1 MEEIISTNGFEGL
14 GLSEITLQAIEKAG
28 YTIPSPIQSQA
39 IPEILNGRDIIGQAQ
54 TGTGKT
60 AAFGLPALEKIDIED
75 RSTQALILCPTREL
89 ALQVCNELK
98 KLSIGRRGM
107 SIAAVYGGESIMNQI
122 KDLKRGVHIV
132 VGTPGR
138 VIDHLERKTLQLD
151 GIKMFILDEADEM
164 LNMGFREDI
173 ERVLTQA
180 PKERQTILF
189 SATMSAPIL
198 NITKRFLNDPVHVKI
213 TKKEVTV
220 DTIEQWYYDISSSN
234 KLEAM
239 TQLYDLNELK
249 LCLVF
254 TNTKKKAD
262 EISEELRAYGYKA
275 EALHGDLKQ
284 SARNE
289 VMTKFR
295 NGHINMLVATDVAA
309 RGIDV
314 NDVDGVF
321 NYDLPQDLENYVHRI
336 GRTGRAGKTGKSF
349 TFFLPGERY
358 RLKELERFTKSPL
371 KRGDAPS
378 KKQLVDFK
386 KTKLVDKINA
396 LATTDALKPF
406 EALLEEYVEKG
417 IDLKV
422 LTAGL
427 LQMVL
432 KDISTVEPERR
443 PRKEGA
449 YSERGGND
457 RFGDRR
463 SGGDRDSRGSGD
475 RFGDRRSSDRNS
487 SSDRSSGSRF
497 ESRDSRPGSNERRER
512 SGGYERRESA
522 GGERTERAPRPER
535 SESRQPDAN
544 MARVL
549 INLGHRDYV
558 KPRDIVGA
566 LAGETGIKGSDIG
579 HIDIFDKH
587 SYVDIPKADIDRVL
601 DGMRNN
607 TIKGKSVNLEVQQ

>member
-1 MEEIISTNGFEGL
+1 MEELNSTNGFGGL
-14 GLSEITLQAIEKAG
+14 GLSESTLQAIEKAG
-28 YTIPSPIQSQA
+28 YTIPSPIQEQA

-60 AAFGLPALEKIDIED
+60 AAFGLPALEAIDVTD

-98 KLSIGRRGM
+98 KLSYGKRGL

-198 NITKRFLNDPVHVKI
+198 NITKRFLNNPVHVKVAN
-213 TKKEVTV
+213 KEVTV

-239 TQLYDLNELK
+239 TQLFDLNELK

-254 TNTKKKAD
+254 CNTKKKVD
-262 EISEELRAYGYKA
+262 EVCEELRAYGYKA

-284 SARNE
+284 SSRNE
-289 VMTKFR
+289 VMTRFR
-295 NGHINMLVATDVAA
+295 NGGLQMLVATDVAA
-309 RGIDV
+309 RGLDV

-321 NYDLPQDLENYVHRI
+321 NFDLPQDLENYVHRI
-336 GRTGRAGKTGKSF
+336 GRTGRAGKKGKSF

-358 RLKELERFTKSPL
+358 RLRELERYTKSPL
-371 KRGDAPS
+371 NKGEAPS
-378 KKQLVDFK
+378 KKQLVEFK
-386 KTKLVDKINA
+386 TTKLMDKITA
-396 LATTDALKPF
+396 AAESDVLKPF
-406 EALLEEYVEKG
+406 ATLYDSYLEKG
-417 IDLKV
+417 IDPKV
-422 LTAGL
+422 LGAGL
-427 LQMVL
+427 LQLLL

-443 PRKEGA
+443 AARREPSGND
-449 YSERGGND
+449 RGGD
-457 RFGDRR
+457 RFGDRNRDRNDRGDR
-463 SGGDRDSRGSGD
+463 SSSRDGASRFGDRNSSRDRDSRGSSSRD
-475 RFGDRRSSDRNS
+475 RDSRSSDRDS
-487 SSDRSSGSRF
+487 KGGDR
-497 ESRDSRPGSNERRER
+497 
-512 SGGYERRESA
+512 
-522 GGERTERAPRPER
+522 ERAPRFER
-535 SESRQPDAN
+535 SENSERSEKRTPSENMSR
-544 MARVL
+544 VF

-587 SYVDIPKADIDRVL
+587 SYVDIPKSDVNRVL

-607 TIKGKSVNLEVQQ
+607 TIKGKSVVLEVQEA

>member
-89 ALQVCNELK
+89 ALQVCNEIK
-98 KLSIGRRGM
+98 KLSHGRRGL

-180 PKERQTILF
+180 PKDRQTILF

-198 NITKRFLNDPVHVKI
+198 NITKRFLTDPVHVKI
-213 TKKEVTV
+213 TKKEITV

-396 LATTDALKPF
+396 LAATDALKPF

-417 IDLKV
+417 IDPKV

-432 KDISTVEPERR
+432 KDISTIEPERR

-487 SSDRSSGSRF
+487 GSSERSSGNRV
-497 ESRDSRPGSNERRER
+497 ESRAGSNERRER
-512 SGGYERRESA
+512 SGGYERRERD

-587 SYVDIPKADIDRVL
+587 SYVDIPKSDIDRVL

-607 TIKGKSVNLEVQQ
+607 TIKGKSVSLEVQQ